1 MSGALSSYSHTP
13 SWRGQEKLY
22 RDCPHRIFMTG
33 LTSEIPLSVSFHQCA
48 IPVFVCYLIF
58 LTSSEGQ
65 AGTVLKP
72 SNKTMF
78 SHASWGRE
86 KKGSVLAL
94 VFSKVYKYI
103 A

>member
-1 MSGALSSYSHTP
+1 
-13 SWRGQEKLY
+13 
-22 RDCPHRIFMTG
+22 MTG

-48 IPVFVCYLIF
+48 ILVFVYYLIL

-72 SNKTMF
+72 SHKAMF
-78 SHASWGRE
+78 SHTWWGAGKE
-86 KKGSVLAL
+86 SSVLAL

-103 A
+103 AEHNFITLTLR